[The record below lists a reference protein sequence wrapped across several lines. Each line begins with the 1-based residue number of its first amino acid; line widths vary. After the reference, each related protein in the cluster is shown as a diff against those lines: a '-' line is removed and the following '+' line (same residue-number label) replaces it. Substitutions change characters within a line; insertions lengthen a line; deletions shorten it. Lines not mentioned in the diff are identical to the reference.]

1 MVMKKAR
8 YALSAALVVMPL
20 LSVEAADDK
29 GLVYENTQDIAYDSD
44 PVSLATMNESDG
56 ALIRVVRRGTR
67 PTVVDNTEQP
77 VKVDADSMYYSSATG
92 NVVAVG
98 KVDAVQG
105 TQEIHS
111 EKLLGNTKSQEYTT
125 DGEFHYLENKGA
137 TKDLRGTNLVYNS
150 GTNAMS
156 APDVIGYVD
165 PYYVKAEKVDYDGQ
179 QGLITKGWLTTKH
192 AMAYKGV
199 PDYRIEG
206 STIEVYPGDKAI
218 IRDAKLFIKN
228 GKILSMPKYVVSLR
242 SDREGEFNVFSLIP
256 RPTYNSDDGFGLK
269 GNIEYPV
276 GDSGELFFRYQWMTK
291 EGFKP
296 SFGYREYL
304 PWGVATFGV
313 SRESSSLNART
324 VWVEKRPEF
333 SVYTNQYHIGKTP
346 FTVRGGGNIGYW
358 KEDYIKGSHAMFFG
372 EVSHDRIKLSKNAGI
387 RFYGGYQRDYY
398 GYNDHIR
405 SMPYWGVTSSWKLN
419 SKVTAFT
426 SYRQNNMDRRNNSPY
441 PFDREDI
448 NRNWTIGASF
458 KLSRLDTFTITTKRD
473 VQTGELRYVDYT
485 WHRDMHSFEGWLTYQ
500 SKQKKWS
507 YTVVAKDF

>member
-44 PVSLATMNESDG
+44 PVSMATMNESDG
-56 ALIRVVRRGTR
+56 ALIRVVRRGT
-67 PTVVDNTEQP
+67 PTPVVDNSQQP

-125 DGEFHYLENKGA
+125 EGEFHFLENKGA

-156 APDVIGYVD
+156 APDVIGYVE
-165 PYYVKAEKVDYDGQ
+165 PYYVKADKVEYDGQ

-218 IRDAKLFIKN
+218 IRDAKLFIK
-228 GKILSMPKYVVSLR
+228 M
-242 SDREGEFNVFSLIP
+242 
-256 RPTYNSDDGFGLK
+256 
-269 GNIEYPV
+269 
-276 GDSGELFFRYQWMTK
+276 
-291 EGFKP
+291 
-296 SFGYREYL
+296 
-304 PWGVATFGV
+304 
-313 SRESSSLNART
+313 
-324 VWVEKRPEF
+324 
-333 SVYTNQYHIGKTP
+333 
-346 FTVRGGGNIGYW
+346 VR
-358 KEDYIKGSHAMFFG
+358 F
-372 EVSHDRIKLSKNAGI
+372 
-387 RFYGGYQRDYY
+387 
-398 GYNDHIR
+398 
-405 SMPYWGVTSSWKLN
+405 
-419 SKVTAFT
+419 
-426 SYRQNNMDRRNNSPY
+426 
-441 PFDREDI
+441 
-448 NRNWTIGASF
+448 
-458 KLSRLDTFTITTKRD
+458 
-473 VQTGELRYVDYT
+473 
-485 WHRDMHSFEGWLTYQ
+485 
-500 SKQKKWS
+500 
-507 YTVVAKDF
+507 